1 MKTIIIFAVI
11 FLVIGAFTLAKKKI
25 GLTGN
30 NTDFLEIGQ
39 LIYPSQKDEFRAY
52 FSTFIENKSDF
63 INENVDLIDEYGFD
77 NVNALE
83 ATYLFGDNRGL
94 LGYIDWRGEENENEV
109 EEFIEDQIGQTDFNW
124 DNSKKLRQL
133 STSKNQ
139 RDGEFVIDLFK
150 AVDKDLK
157 ADNKQ
162 LLFFDLGFDSYVFI
176 ATSKQIFDSV
186 REKAPSSFHGT
197 EKLKK

>member
-1 MKTIIIFAVI
+1 MKTIIIFVVI
-11 FLVIGAFTLAKKKI
+11 FLVAGAFTLAKKKI
-25 GLTGN
+25 GLAGS

-39 LIYPSQKDEFRAY
+39 LIYPNHKDEFRAY

-63 INENVDLIDEYGFD
+63 INENEDLIDEYGFD

-109 EEFIEDQIGQTDFNW
+109 EGFIEDQIGQTNFNW
-124 DNSKKLRQL
+124 DNSKKLRQS
-133 STSKNQ
+133 STSINQ

-162 LLFFDLGFDSYVFI
+162 LIFFDLGFDAYVFI
-176 ATSKQIFDSV
+176 ATSKEIFDSV
-186 REKAPSSFHGT
+186 SEKEPSSFHGT